1 MAQVTPVAARST
13 GRIGRSDGMMVDV
26 SDPATDADVRPERR
40 TDEPPEESSG
50 AAVEQTELRPRDI
63 DTRRWWKGDRSVL
76 IVTGIVALGFVLMIR
91 GVLSGVTGDDR
102 APLPDAIESVNPVP
116 DAVQVLN
123 QTSVF
128 VDLAPGYTGEF
139 VIDGIAIDTVNVD
152 EVGGIEV
159 EPGQQLDL
167 PPVTIYEPGN
177 ATLTFTPSSSAPIAE
192 FTEGEHRV
200 ILRYW
205 LIEDGPARSTT
216 FRWTFSTF

>member
-1 MAQVTPVAARST
+1 MMETVT
-13 GRIGRSDGMMVDV
+13 
-26 SDPATDADVRPERR
+26 DPATDAVERADDLAETADEGTTDDV
-40 TDEPPEESSG
+40 
-50 AAVEQTELRPRDI
+50 ELRPSDV
-63 DTRRWWKGDRSVL
+63 DTRRWWHGDKSVL
-76 IVTGIVALGFVLMIR
+76 IVTGIVALGFLLMIR

-128 VDLAPGYTGEF
+128 VDLAPGFTGEY

-152 EVGGIEV
+152 ELGGVEI

-177 ATLTFTPSSSAPIAE
+177 ATLTFTPSSQAPIEE
-192 FTEGEHRV
+192 FVEGEHQV

-205 LIEDGPARSTT
+205 LVEDGPARART
-216 FRWTFSTF
+216 FTWTFSTF